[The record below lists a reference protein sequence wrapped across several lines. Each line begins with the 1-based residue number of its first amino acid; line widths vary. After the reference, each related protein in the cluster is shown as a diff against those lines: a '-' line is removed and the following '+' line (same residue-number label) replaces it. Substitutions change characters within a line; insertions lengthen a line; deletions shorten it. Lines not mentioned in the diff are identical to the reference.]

1 MNGYGGNILRVNLST
16 GTVTREPTPV
26 EVARDFI
33 GGRGFGIYF
42 LLKEVPKGADP
53 LGPENKLIISS
64 GPISGMMIP
73 GGGKCDW
80 TTKAPLTGGYA
91 SDLLSD
97 VMANSREGDIWVT
110 LQVHPNIIAVA
121 SLKDLAG
128 IVIVQGKKP
137 EEQTVEKAQQE
148 GVPLLVSELQ
158 TFEIIGRL
166 YNLGIS
172 GMR

>member
-1 MNGYGGNILRVNLST
+1 MN
-16 GTVTREPTPV
+16 
-26 EVARDFI
+26 
-33 GGRGFGIYF
+33 
-42 LLKEVPKGADP
+42 LKEIVD
-53 LGPENKLIISS
+53 KLALKVAAA
-64 GPISGMMIP
+64 GD
-73 GGGKCDW
+73 KLDHEV
-80 TTKAPLTGGYA
+80 TGGYA

-121 SLKDLAG
+121 TLKDLAG

-137 EEQTVEKAQQE
+137 EAQTVEKAQQE

>member
-1 MNGYGGNILRVNLST
+1 MK
-16 GTVTREPTPV
+16 
-26 EVARDFI
+26 
-33 GGRGFGIYF
+33 
-42 LLKEVPKGADP
+42 LKEVIDQLELKVAGA
-53 LGPENKLIISS
+53 GENLDKEVA
-64 GPISGMMIP
+64 
-73 GGGKCDW
+73 GGF
-80 TTKAPLTGGYA
+80 A

-121 SLKDLAG
+121 TLKDLAG

-137 EEQTVEKAQQE
+137 EEQTVEKAKQE
-148 GVPLLVSELQ
+148 GIPLMVSELQ
-158 TFEIIGRL
+158 TFELVGRL